1 MNWLVI
7 KKEKAIIPF
16 DERIMIIKSIKYV
29 DKAVSQSNMDKMAA
43 WRSLKF
49 DAMFV
54 GNDWKGTK
62 RWNEYEKE
70 FLEVGVETVY
80 FDYTKNTSS
89 TKLRGA
95 LDLLIKKVFNQISL
109 KFTLQKFIYQLFLFL
124 SK

>member
-1 MNWLVI
+1 MIVGVTIDELVSY

-95 LDLLIKKVFNQISL
+95 LDLLIKKGV
-109 KFTLQKFIYQLFLFL
+109 
-124 SK
+124 